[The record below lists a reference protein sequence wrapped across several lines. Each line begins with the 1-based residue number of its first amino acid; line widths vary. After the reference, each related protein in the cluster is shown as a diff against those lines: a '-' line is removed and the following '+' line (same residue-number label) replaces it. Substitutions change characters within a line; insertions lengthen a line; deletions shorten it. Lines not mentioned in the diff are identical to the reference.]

1 MRHTLSLIAATAALA
16 AADAAQAGTVVAT
29 DLLGGPQVIDGTTTV
44 SLAGSAALGTK
55 TVNGVTAVGVT
66 GGASG
71 NEIDIGEQ
79 MTASFSSGLYVGN
92 LQLAYLFDGP
102 EYNDVH
108 EVARLTATLSGGGTL
123 VSTLTAVGTTTAVA
137 SIGSAGIV
145 GGQVADSVGAA
156 QWRWDKPFGN
166 ALVTSI
172 RFEALAGL
180 PADGCTF
187 CTNQSD
193 YSVYSLSAAVP
204 EPGTYSLMIAGLAAM
219 GYIARCRRA

>member
-1 MRHTLSLIAATAALA
+1 MRNTLTLIAAAAALA
-16 AADAAQAGTVVAT
+16 AAGAAHAGTVVAT
-29 DLLGGPQVIDGTTTV
+29 DLLGGPQVIDGATTV

-55 TVNGVTAVGVT
+55 TVNGVTAVGVK

-79 MTASFSSGLYVGN
+79 MTASFSSGLHVGDV
-92 LQLAYLFDGP
+92 QIAYLFDGP

-137 SIGSAGIV
+137 SIGSAGIS
-145 GGQVADSVGAA
+145 GGQNADSVGAA
-156 QWRWDKPFGN
+156 LWRWDTPFGN

-180 PADGCTF
+180 PAEGCTF

-204 EPGTYSLMIAGLAAM
+204 EPGTYSLMIAGIAAM
-219 GYIARCRRA
+219 GYIARRRRA